1 MEKKSDL
8 LYTGCSDAAEYKW
21 FRSYGYCVRR
31 KRGECVDDYEHLS
44 AISRSVLTF
53 AGAGVEMK

>member
-1 MEKKSDL
+1 VVQIV
-8 LYTGCSDAAEYKW
+8 
-21 FRSYGYCVRR
+21 VRLR
-31 KRGECVDDYEHLS
+31 EEGRGECVDDYEHLS